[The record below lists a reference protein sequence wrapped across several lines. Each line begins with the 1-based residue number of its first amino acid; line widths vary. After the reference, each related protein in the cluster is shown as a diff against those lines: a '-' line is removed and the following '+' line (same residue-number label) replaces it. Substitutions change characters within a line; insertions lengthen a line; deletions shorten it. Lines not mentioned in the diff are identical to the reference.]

1 MESQPAVRTSHVGL
15 PYAQK
20 LTIQPIVVLIHANT
34 IIVVMTTISQNRY
47 AHIAELSQ
55 R

>member
-20 LTIQPIVVLIHANT
+20 LTIQPIVVFIHANT
-34 IIVVMTTISQNRY
+34 IIVVNTTISPNKY
-47 AHIAELSQ
+47 AHVAD
-55 R
+55 